1 MKAKLKNAA
10 SGALCGAFTFFT
22 VFLLT
27 PSIASGILDFLWIA
41 ANLII
46 SCAGALFIFEKLIP
60 AKAHCVFL
68 SLFMQLAL
76 LLIFA
81 DPVSDLLGFD
91 PNSAFGGLE
100 LLGFAVP
107 WIFGTTAAQFA
118 VLLIFRKLCKG
129 KELHR

>member
-46 SCAGALFIFEKLIP
+46 SCAGALFIFKNSSQQKRV
-60 AKAHCVFL
+60 AFFFRFL
-68 SLFMQLAL
+68 CSL
-76 LLIFA
+76 
-81 DPVSDLLGFD
+81 
-91 PNSAFGGLE
+91 
-100 LLGFAVP
+100 
-107 WIFGTTAAQFA
+107 
-118 VLLIFRKLCKG
+118 LCF
-129 KELHR
+129 